1 MEILILMGEGGAL
14 VRRRGGCR
22 GACEE
27 AVMNCLRNVA
37 RSLQYTTLMNH
48 DRLDVGRPAEIAEII
63 FGDARDIRFDITG
76 RCREPA
82 SERRHR
88 YQN

>member
-1 MEILILMGEGGAL
+1 MPRCG
-14 VRRRGGCR
+14 RGGGDELSPER
-22 GACEE
+22 
-27 AVMNCLRNVA
+27 
-37 RSLQYTTLMNH
+37 RSLVATYTTLMNH

-88 YQN
+88 YQNW